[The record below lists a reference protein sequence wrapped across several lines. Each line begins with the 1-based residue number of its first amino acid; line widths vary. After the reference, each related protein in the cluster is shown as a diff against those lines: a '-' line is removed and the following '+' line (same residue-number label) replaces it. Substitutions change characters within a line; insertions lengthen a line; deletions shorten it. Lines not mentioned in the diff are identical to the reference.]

1 MGLVDEMSLA
11 TQDGELLLGDHAG
24 EDALDLRRHLVDE
37 FATEFATE
45 ASVEAAVHDV
55 LEVRHGWRIVHDV
68 VVDDLHVDQVHAQ
81 DAMKAVLGD
90 AEIAATAPHED
101 LV

>member
-1 MGLVDEMSLA
+1 
-11 TQDGELLLGDHAG
+11 
-24 EDALDLRRHLVDE
+24 
-37 FATEFATE
+37 
-45 ASVEAAVHDV
+45 
-55 LEVRHGWRIVHDV
+55 
-68 VVDDLHVDQVHAQ
+68 VDDLHVDQVHAQ